1 MAITAVAT
9 IDHSGE
15 PATVGER
22 FASLFAE
29 IAAGAGERDHLRRA
43 PHDEVNALK
52 RAGFGVLRLPISE
65 GGAGL
70 RFTELVEL
78 VIELARADSN
88 IAHIFRNHFGAVEN
102 AIAEPSSK
110 TSRFVRQRS
119 LEGETFGGGFSELGL
134 AQAGG
139 TDFET
144 TFVPSDGHYLLNGTK
159 FYSTGNLYADWLFVT
174 GRLSDGRQ
182 ASALLPVDR
191 KGVELVDDWDG
202 IGQRLTGSGTTRFT
216 SVQVKSEELVASGD
230 DVRVGTKYR
239 AVFAQL
245 YLSAAIAG
253 IMANIHDDA
262 LKLVKARSRNFYHG
276 IADKPRNEPGV
287 QELVGQISTNAWI
300 AQTLVREAAQALEQ
314 SQDFERAHGPTDE
327 MRMAASLAAARV
339 KIVVDELGPATAS
352 LLFEVGGGQT
362 VREGLRYDRHWR
374 NIKTLSAHN
383 PRIYKLRVIGDH
395 ELNGTP
401 LPIGP
406 FF

>member
-1 MAITAVAT
+1 MAIEAFAPQTPDPVAP
-9 IDHSGE
+9 I
-15 PATVGER
+15 ER
-22 FASLFAE
+22 FAPLFAE
-29 IAAGAGERDHLRRA
+29 IAKGAGERDHKRIA
-43 PHDEVNALK
+43 PYAEVDALK
-52 RAGFGVLRLPISE
+52 RAGLGVLRLPVSE

-70 RFTELVEL
+70 RFSELTDL

-102 AIAEPSSK
+102 ALADPDSK

-119 LEGETFGGGFSELGL
+119 LAGETFGGGFSELGL
-134 AQAGG
+134 KQAGG

-144 TFVPSDGHYLLNGTK
+144 TFVPADGHYLLNGTK

-174 GRLSDGRQ
+174 GRLADGRQ
-182 ASALLPVDR
+182 ASALLPVGRRGIDR
-191 KGVELVDDWDG
+191 VDDWDG
-202 IGQRLTGSGTTRFT
+202 IGQRLTGSGTTRFVDVRVE
-216 SVQVKSEELVASGD
+216 SDELVASGA

-253 IMANIHDDA
+253 ILANVHDDA
-262 LKLVKARSRNFYHG
+262 LRLVRARSRNFYHG
-276 IADKPRNEPGV
+276 TADAPRNEGVV
-287 QELVGQISTNAWI
+287 QELVGQISTNAWLARTI
-300 AQTLVREAAQALEQ
+300 VREAALALER
-314 SQDFERAHGPTDE
+314 SQDFELEHGPSDDA
-327 MRMAASLAAARV
+327 RMAASLVAARV

-352 LLFEVGGGQT
+352 LLFDVGGGQT

-374 NIKTLSAHN
+374 NIKTLAAHN
-383 PRIYKLRVIGDH
+383 PRSYKLRVIGDH
-395 ELNGTP
+395 ELNGTA